1 MTRPGQGRQPNPE
14 KGNELR
20 REYGGQRVTIDTA
33 AVTEKVRHN
42 RARHQRV
49 YTAALGGYVK
59 DTRRKLL
66 AEARLLL
73 REHVPHSVRLNVYPP
88 ADHTR
93 DYDRV
98 LAMLEMHTDPTITM
112 DERTFAQFVLDDW
125 DWKEEWLA
133 TANTYAVDFVETEYG
148 DS

>member
-1 MTRPGQGRQPNPE
+1 
-14 KGNELR
+14 LR
-20 REYGGQRVTIDTA
+20 REYGGQKVTIDTA

-49 YTAALGGYVK
+49 YTAALDGYVK

-73 REHVPHSVRLNVYPP
+73 REHVPHAVRINVYPP
-88 ADHTR
+88 GDHTK

-112 DERTFAQFVLDDW
+112 NEQTFAQFVLDDW
-125 DWKEEWLA
+125 DWKDEWLA
-133 TANTYAVDFVETEYG
+133 TTSTYAVDFVETEYG